1 MIRVIGDTDIEAWVE
16 LRHRA
21 LLDAPLAFA
30 SSPDDDFGANAA
42 AARRQLTEQPESAI
56 FGAFE
61 GGLVGTL
68 GIYRDQ
74 HRKCAHKAHIWGM
87 YVDAA
92 HRRGGLA
99 RRLLEAALDHAAAL
113 PGVSWVQLSVSS
125 AAPGAQRLYER
136 AGFRA
141 WGSEPEALIHDGESA
156 LEHHMALRLA
166 DRDKRVE

>member
-1 MIRVIGDTDIEAWVE
+1 MIRAIGDADVEAWVV
-16 LRHRA
+16 LRREA
-21 LLDAPLAFA
+21 LLEAPLAFA
-30 SSPDDDFGANAA
+30 SSPDDDLAA
-42 AARRQLTEQPESAI
+42 SADSARRQLAEQPESAI

-166 DRDKRVE
+166 DRDKGVE